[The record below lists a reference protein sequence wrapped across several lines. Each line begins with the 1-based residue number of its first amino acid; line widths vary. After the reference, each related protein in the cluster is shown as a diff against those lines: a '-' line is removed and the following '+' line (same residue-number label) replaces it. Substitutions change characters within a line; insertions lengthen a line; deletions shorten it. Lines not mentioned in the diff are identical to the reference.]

1 MPEGRKPRLPRF
13 VDSLRSGRASLGHR
27 GSRPSHNSAGRFLPA
42 LRLGHDSPMPD
53 RQRVLLPYDASRLA
67 LYQPQQRDT
76 LFVPGMAPGRLL
88 LGAEAAR
95 LAYIRCENGPAERAR
110 LDAAL
115 AAIGFGAA
123 TCFHEAGMSAQGF
136 GAYRDDDGLALVAF
150 RGTEADDLSDL
161 ATDLNARP
169 VDWIESAG
177 RVHAGFARAT
187 RALRPAVEDFLATTA
202 ARRRGLLL
210 CGHSLG
216 GAMATLAA
224 SLWAPAELV
233 TLGSPRVGD
242 ERFAATVVAAGSR
255 LVNCCDLVTELPP
268 KLNTYTHVQ
277 PPTYIDAEGFL
288 TPTATP
294 EFIGA
299 DRGRAR
305 RDYLS
310 KHAWRPNSVLVRDLA
325 DHAPINYIRALL

>member
-1 MPEGRKPRLPRF
+1 MPSE
-13 VDSLRSGRASLGHR
+13 S
-27 GSRPSHNSAGRFLPA
+27 
-42 LRLGHDSPMPD
+42 
-53 RQRVLLPYDASRLA
+53 RVLLPYDASRLA

-76 LFVPGMAPGRLL
+76 VFVPGKAPGRLL

-95 LAYIRCENGPAERAR
+95 LAYVRCENGPAERAR
-110 LDAAL
+110 LDGML
-115 AAIGFGAA
+115 ATIGFGPA
-123 TCFHEAGMSAQGF
+123 TCFHEAGMSAQGYA
-136 GAYRDDDGLALVAF
+136 AYRADDGLALVAF

-161 ATDLNARP
+161 ATDLNALP
-169 VDWIESAG
+169 VDWVESAG

-187 RALRPAVEDFLATTA
+187 RALRPAVEGWLETVAA
-202 ARRRGLLL
+202 ARSGLLI

-224 SLWAPAELV
+224 SIWTPSELV

-242 ERFAATVVAAGSR
+242 ERFAATVTGPGSR

-268 KLNTYTHVQ
+268 KLATYTHVL
-277 PPTYIDAEGFL
+277 PTTYIDADGFL

-305 RDYLS
+305 RDYLA

>member
-1 MPEGRKPRLPRF
+1 MLTEPR
-13 VDSLRSGRASLGHR
+13 VI
-27 GSRPSHNSAGRFLPA
+27 
-42 LRLGHDSPMPD
+42 
-53 RQRVLLPYDASRLA
+53 VPYDASRLA

-76 LFVPGMAPGRLL
+76 LFRPGMAPGRLL

-95 LAYIRCENGPAERAR
+95 LAYVRCENGPAERAR

-115 AAIGFGAA
+115 AAIGFGPS

-136 GAYRDDDGLALVAF
+136 GAYRPEDGLALVAF

-161 ATDLNARP
+161 ATDLNARL
-169 VDWIESAG
+169 VDWPESAG

-187 RALRPAVEDFLATTA
+187 RALRPAVEDWLATA
-202 ARRRGLLL
+202 AAERRSLLL

-224 SLWAPAELV
+224 SIWAPAELV

-242 ERFAATVVAAGSR
+242 EPFAATVAAGSGSR

-268 KLNTYTHVQ
+268 KLATYRHVQ
-277 PPTYIDAEGFL
+277 PPTYIDAEGIL
-288 TPTATP
+288 SPTATP

-305 RDYLS
+305 RDYLA